1 MQYLRRF
8 ERHANLLNFSDE
20 EKGEVLL
27 EKLPAVSSER
37 AAAENT
43 LGKGKCS
50 YDLMREKLK
59 LHFDFR
65 ALKSTLRADFTSAK
79 QGGPKR

>member
-1 MQYLRRF
+1 MLKI
-8 ERHANLLNFSDE
+8 SDE
-20 EKGEVLL
+20 YRGVVLL
-27 EKLPAVSSER
+27 EKLPATSSER

-43 LGKGKCS
+43 LGKGRCS
-50 YDLMREKLK
+50 DDLMREKLE

-65 ALKSTLRADFTSAK
+65 ALKSTLRADFGSAK